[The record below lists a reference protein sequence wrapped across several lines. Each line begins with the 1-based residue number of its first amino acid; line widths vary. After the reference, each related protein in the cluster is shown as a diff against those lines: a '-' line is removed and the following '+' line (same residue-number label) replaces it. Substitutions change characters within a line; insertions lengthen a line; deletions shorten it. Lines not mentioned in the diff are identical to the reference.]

1 MPQPPDQGAGAGVAA
16 GPRDRARRRPARHR
30 AWSVLLGCCLI
41 YAAAVG
47 VIGNTAGVYLV
58 PVTEDMGWPLSA
70 LNRYL
75 SLAAASMTLSLP
87 LAERVLRGPRM
98 HLVLAA
104 VLTVACGTYAV
115 SATFT
120 SLPQWYVAGVVLGV
134 CFAHLFYLP
143 VPLLVRAWF
152 TRRTGLAL
160 GVALACGSVVAAVA
174 NPVASALVEAW
185 GWQGTRAVMGAAAW
199 VLAVPAVLL
208 LVRRRPADLGLE
220 PYGGPAPV
228 EDPQQAGAEAGPVAP
243 RGRVPVL
250 VLVGLMSGLLVV
262 GASMLQQ
269 IPSAAAAS
277 GIGLQAGAWGVSAVM
292 VGGVLGKLGLGVL
305 RDRWGAT
312 ASAAACGLLGALGPA
327 LVLLGGRDLRVFLA
341 GCLLLG
347 LGYAGLTVVPPL
359 AVAAVVPVERFAR
372 AYGRV
377 TVVLAAGS
385 VVAPVLYG
393 SLIGADGGA
402 PWAWVV
408 CLACF
413 AAVLGLSTTLRR
425 PGGGPGESPRIP
437 QRPRAPSDGQG

>member
-1 MPQPPDQGAGAGVAA
+1 MPLPDQGARAGAAVVNPG
-16 GPRDRARRRPARHR
+16 RTRRRPARHR
-30 AWSVLLGCCLI
+30 AWSVLVGCCLL

-58 PVTEDMGWPLSA
+58 PVTEDPGWPLSA

-75 SLAAASMTLSLP
+75 SLAAAAMTLSLP

-120 SLPQWYVAGVVLGV
+120 SLTQWYVAGVVLGV

-152 TRRTGLAL
+152 TRRTGFAL
-160 GVALACGSVVAAVA
+160 GAALACGSVVAAVA

-185 GWQGTRAVMGAAAW
+185 GWQQTRAIMGAVAW

-208 LVRRRPADLGLE
+208 LVRRSPADLGLE
-220 PYGGPAPV
+220 PYGGPAP
-228 EDPQQAGAEAGPVAP
+228 AEAPPPADAQPGPVAA
-243 RGRVPVL
+243 RRRVPSIAV
-250 VLVGLMSGLLVV
+250 VGLMSGLLVV
-262 GASMLQQ
+262 GSSMLQQ

-277 GIGLQAGAWGVSAVM
+277 GSGLQAGAWGVSAVM
-292 VGGVLGKLGLGVL
+292 VGGVLGKLGLGAL
-305 RDRWGAT
+305 RDRWGA
-312 ASAAACGLLGALGPA
+312 AAATGACGLLGALGPA
-327 LVLLGGRDLRVFLA
+327 LVLIGGSDLRVFLA

-359 AVAAVVPVERFAR
+359 AVAVVVPAERFSR
-372 AYGRV
+372 SYGRV

-393 SLIGADGGA
+393 TLIGTDAGA

-413 AAVLGLSTTLRR
+413 AAVLGLSVVLRR
-425 PGGGPGESPRIP
+425 PR
-437 QRPRAPSDGQG
+437 